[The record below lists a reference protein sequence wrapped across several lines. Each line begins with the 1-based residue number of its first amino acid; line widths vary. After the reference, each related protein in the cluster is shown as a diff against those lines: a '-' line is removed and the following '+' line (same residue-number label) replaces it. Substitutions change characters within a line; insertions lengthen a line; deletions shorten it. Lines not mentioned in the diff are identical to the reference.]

1 MEIGRTEYIGGW
13 HNNININNVVQSGTS
28 TSASNTPLGT
38 LGGLSITT
46 DANKNTVDYSCN
58 QYGIII
64 GVICVRTNITYSQG
78 LPRLFTKLKN
88 TDFYNP
94 TFNGISEQPIYA
106 YELYLDGSSS
116 TNNNMQIFGYNQP
129 FADLK
134 YTVNR
139 ASGYVSANT
148 TDTYYNFYTYQNKL
162 SSTPTLSNA
171 WMYYPAEALENT
183 LLLDANNSKEL
194 VNDFLAD
201 FYFNVKCS
209 RNIPAYSVPGVDKI

>member
-1 MEIGRTEYIGGW
+1 
-13 HNNININNVVQSGTS
+13 
-28 TSASNTPLGT
+28 
-38 LGGLSITT
+38 
-46 DANKNTVDYSCN
+46 
-58 QYGIII
+58 
-64 GVICVRTNITYSQG
+64 
-78 LPRLFTKLKN
+78 
-88 TDFYNP
+88 
-94 TFNGISEQPIYA
+94 
-106 YELYLDGSSS
+106 
-116 TNNNMQIFGYNQP
+116 MQIFGYNQP

-139 ASGYVSANT
+139 ASGYVSANA
-148 TDTYYNFYTYQNKL
+148 TDTYYNFYTYQNVL

-183 LLLDANNSKEL
+183 LLLDASNSKEL